1 MPILLDMINKMD
13 MILSHTED
21 AENAEIF

>member
-1 MPILLDMINKMD
+1 MD

-21 AENAEIF
+21 AEF